1 MNSFKNVFEL
11 IDISSS
17 EEEEGEIS
25 ERSSTPLLKKPAS
38 NYRIVLELSHSS
50 TEAAIDEEEYLDI
63 STDSLESSCKRLRL
77 NLSLDTI
84 DPQLCAP
91 NTNQD
96 RRQDEGLPDSP
107 ESPDESMCSDVFV
120 VEEPASQSDSAT
132 SSRVLEYLEQVNQ
145 EDADSYFETPPGSP
159 KKINF
164 LPVSSL
170 NDLDEPREV
179 NSSNGPRTEN
189 NSMTFLPRLPGG
201 GFNPRRPALSQPAPG
216 LACGCRRVGIG
227 RGHGCNARFPKWY
240 FNY

>member
-1 MNSFKNVFEL
+1 
-11 IDISSS
+11 
-17 EEEEGEIS
+17 
-25 ERSSTPLLKKPAS
+25 
-38 NYRIVLELSHSS
+38 
-50 TEAAIDEEEYLDI
+50 
-63 STDSLESSCKRLRL
+63 
-77 NLSLDTI
+77 
-84 DPQLCAP
+84 
-91 NTNQD
+91 
-96 RRQDEGLPDSP
+96 
-107 ESPDESMCSDVFV
+107 MCSDVFV

-179 NSSNGPRTEN
+179 NTSNSPSTEN